1 MTPFDKFLE
10 FLVTSWRI
18 DLAILGKLAVLL
30 LLGIYIVF
38 AFVVV
43 KQVKLMNKAIY
54 GLMNR
59 PLMIMAWA
67 LVVLAVAVF
76 ILSLIIL

>member
-10 FLVTSWRI
+10 FLIGSWRI
-18 DLAILGKLAVLL
+18 DIAIVGKLAVLL
-30 LLGIYIVF
+30 LLAIYIVF
-38 AFVVV
+38 SLVVV
-43 KQVKLMNKAIY
+43 KQVKLMNKAIH

-59 PLMIMAWA
+59 PLLIMAWA

-76 ILSLIIL
+76 ILSVIIL